1 MERERGWERER
12 TRGEEG
18 EWEEKGHS
26 GRGKKSGKVGRKE
39 SERWYGDGCKKEH
52 GR

>member
-1 MERERGWERER
+1 MERERGWERGR

-26 GRGKKSGKVGRKE
+26 GRGKKSGKVGRKGV
-39 SERWYGDGCKKEH
+39 RKVVLGWM
-52 GR
+52 